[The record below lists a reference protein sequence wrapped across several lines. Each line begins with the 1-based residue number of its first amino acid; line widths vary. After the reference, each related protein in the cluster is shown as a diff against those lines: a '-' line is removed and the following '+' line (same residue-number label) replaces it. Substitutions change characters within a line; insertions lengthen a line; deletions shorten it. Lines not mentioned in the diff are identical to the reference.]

1 VQGNKLIQRAAGRGF
16 VTGSQKENCARSSLL
31 SVSIKAGTRL
41 KDIYLVAGAAA
52 LAVLEEGLVAARCHR
67 RERRQVHVLEST
79 GTTCTRMRN
88 KLIID

>member
-1 VQGNKLIQRAAGRGF
+1 VL
-16 VTGSQKENCARSSLL
+16 EL
-31 SVSIKAGTRL
+31 SVSIKAGTKL

-88 KLIID
+88 KLIIDDRGTTTAYYSSSSDSV